1 MEVINVD
8 SIHREAGYIK
18 VDRDFKDIMMSA
30 LRYAMPRH
38 TYIVD
43 ETCEYIKE
51 NADLILDERVI
62 MVMLRDLNEQLDYY
76 RRNEGSNPTTMW
88 RCDYDTLDDLRR
100 FLEDYDITKV
110 RKNID

>member
-8 SIHREAGYIK
+8 SIHRDAGYIK

-43 ETCEYIKE
+43 ETCIYI
-51 NADLILDERVI
+51 
-62 MVMLRDLNEQLDYY
+62 
-76 RRNEGSNPTTMW
+76 SNS
-88 RCDYDTLDDLRR
+88 
-100 FLEDYDITKV
+100 
-110 RKNID
+110 

>member
-1 MEVINVD
+1 MEVIKVD

-18 VDRDFKDIMMSA
+18 VDRDFKDMIMSA

-62 MVMLRDLNEQLDYY
+62 AVMLRDLNDQLDYY
-76 RRNEGSNPTTMW
+76 KSTWNDGVGTMW

-110 RKNID
+110 RKDID